1 MTAVA
6 PPPVSPELERAKA
19 DYLAISRNAHLYASP
34 EAHAQAEQAAWERL
48 QNAVAAAATDGGDE
62 T

>member
-6 PPPVSPELERAKA
+6 PSPVSELERAKT
-19 DYLAISRNAHLYASP
+19 DYLAISRNAQLYSSP

-48 QNAVAAAATDGGDE
+48 QNAVVAAESASGDD